1 MHETP
6 NRGPAPRSIPPVRIA
21 LWALLAGTLVLILA
35 LGAVH
40 LLRRSAAG
48 GSGEP
53 LPVLGQAPELALTDS
68 RGRTVTLDD
77 LAGTP
82 AVVDF
87 VFTRCVTSCPI
98 LTARMATLGEGL
110 TEGRHFR
117 RVSVSVDP
125 AHDTPEVLAEFKEA
139 RDVPEE
145 WLFLTGEPAEVLG
158 LVRDGFHLAVE
169 PDSGNPVDPI
179 VHSTRLVLLDAR
191 GRIRG
196 YYDGLDTDE
205 VERLDRDLRRLAGG

>member
-1 MHETP
+1 MTETP
-6 NRGPAPRSIPPVRIA
+6 NRDPAPPSIPPVRIA
-21 LWALLAGTLVLILA
+21 LWALLAGTLVVILL

-40 LLRRSAAG
+40 LLRRPAA
-48 GSGEP
+48 SGEP
-53 LPVLGQAPELALTDS
+53 LPVLGEAPELALIDS

-77 LAGTP
+77 LAGAP

-110 TEGRHFR
+110 AEGRDFR

-125 AHDTPEVLAEFKEA
+125 AHDTPEVLQEFKEA
-139 RDVPEE
+139 RGVPEE
-145 WLFLTGEPAEVLG
+145 WLFLTGEPAEVLA

-169 PDSGNPVDPI
+169 PDTGNPVDPI
-179 VHSTRLVLLDAR
+179 IHSTRFVLLDAR

-196 YYDGLDTDE
+196 YYDGLDGDE
-205 VERLDRDLRRLAGG
+205 LERLERDLRRLAGR